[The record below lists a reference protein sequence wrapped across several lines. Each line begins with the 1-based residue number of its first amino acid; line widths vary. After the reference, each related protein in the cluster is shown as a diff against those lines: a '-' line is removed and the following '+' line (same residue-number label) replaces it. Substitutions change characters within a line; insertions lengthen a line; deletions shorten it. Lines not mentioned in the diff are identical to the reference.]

1 MNLYRLSKD
10 RWKQDLSGKGAEMT
24 GNRWNSRGVAM
35 VYTAESRALAHAE
48 ITVHLNLEDLP
59 TDYWMLQL
67 WVPDDAPMQVLSE
80 KDLPADWRSWPH
92 PASTQAIGDAF
103 IRHNQ
108 YLFLKV
114 PSAVVDGDYNYLLNP
129 SHHRMLEVTIA
140 EMKPFRF
147 DQRLS
152 QSR

>member
-1 MNLYRLSKD
+1 MNIYRLSKD
-10 RWKQDLSGKGAEMT
+10 RWKMDLSGKGAEMT

-35 VYTAESRALAHAE
+35 LYTAESRALAHAE

-67 WVPDDAPMQVLSE
+67 TVPDDVPMQIMRE
-80 KDLPADWRSWPH
+80 ADLPADWRSWPH

-103 IRHNQ
+103 IRSNQ
-108 YLFLKV
+108 FLVLKV
-114 PSAVVDGDYNYLLNP
+114 PSAVVAGDFNYLFNP
-129 SHHRMLEVTIA
+129 FHHLISEVRISD
-140 EMKPFRF
+140 MKPFHF